1 MLKPFAA
8 KSRTFS
14 RSLTRQHRWLLAGG
28 LALALL
34 IQWATLFWWADVE
47 ERHVVE
53 SNRKYLTQLANTV
66 SAQMLHQFELVETSL
81 RAADAWIESH
91 PQIEPHHD
99 QGFLR
104 LIEEVQRVSGR
115 SSPVQLVRIPRKD
128 FPGSALAVG
137 PKLEG
142 RDSASDSE
150 NAEPSIR
157 AFQLGAPGIDPLTG
171 KPGIRVTL
179 PIRLSSNERNALLSY
194 VEFDRLPQ
202 LQAIEDSPPN
212 GTIALIRMDGV
223 ILARSPYDANF
234 VGKSIRSNQNYTDRL
249 VRHKEGYYISNSPST
264 DHVRRFVSFKR
275 VGDYPLV
282 ATVSIGEADVMAAW
296 YRQRN
301 LVFILGAL
309 LSVALMGLAAGLWS
323 LMKKIQLNAQTL
335 ESQASIDVL
344 TGRLNRRAFFDVA
357 VKEFERCQRYQHS
370 LSVMMLDIDL
380 FKQVND
386 TYGHAT
392 GDVVLRCLA
401 DCWFNSLRRV
411 DVVGRIGGEEFAI
424 LLPGTS
430 LDDAQLLAERL
441 RQRTQELEI
450 ASPQGVLRVTVS
462 IGIAKFDARD
472 SHFAQT
478 LERADAALYKA
489 KHAGRNQVQRV

>member
-1 MLKPFAA
+1 
-8 KSRTFS
+8 
-14 RSLTRQHRWLLAGG
+14 LTSQHRWLLAGG
-28 LALALL
+28 LLLALL
-34 IQWATLFWWADVE
+34 IQWGTLFWWAEVE
-47 ERHVVE
+47 EQHVIE

-66 SAQMLHQFELVETSL
+66 SAQMLHQFELVETTL

-104 LIEEVQRVSGR
+104 LIEEVQRASGR
-115 SSPVQLVRIPRKD
+115 HSPVQLISVPSKN
-128 FPGSALAVG
+128 FSLSVLAVG
-137 PKLEG
+137 PKLEVQ
-142 RDSASDSE
+142 DSATTGANS
-150 NAEPSIR
+150 EPSIR
-157 AFQLGAPGIDPLTG
+157 TFQLGSPGIYPLTG

-179 PIRLSSNERNALLSY
+179 PIRSPGNERNVLLSY
-194 VEFDRLPQ
+194 VDFDRLPQ
-202 LQAIEDSPPN
+202 LKTVEDSPPN

-249 VRHKEGYYISNSPST
+249 VRHKEGYYTSDSPST

-282 ATVSIGEADVMAAW
+282 ATVSIGESEVMAAW
-296 YRQRN
+296 YKQRN

-309 LSVALMGLAAGLWS
+309 LSVAFMALAAGLWS
-323 LMKKIQLNAQTL
+323 LMKKIQLSAQIL

-344 TGRLNRRAFFDVA
+344 TGRLNRRAFFDIA
-357 VKEFERCQRYQHS
+357 TREFERCQRYQHS
-370 LSVMMLDIDL
+370 FSVMMLDIDL

-386 TYGHAT
+386 TYGHAA
-392 GDVVLRCLA
+392 GDIVLRCLA

-430 LDDAQLLAERL
+430 LDDAQMLAERL
-441 RQRTQELEI
+441 RESTQELEI
-450 ASPQGVLRVTVS
+450 SSHQGVLRVTVS
-462 IGIAKFDARD
+462 IGITKFDARD
-472 SHFAQT
+472 NHFAQT

-489 KHAGRNQVQRV
+489 KQAGRNQVQRV